1 MNQLKT
7 LIGRIASG
15 DRWQLKTRQ
24 AKQIQTA
31 LEDSLPPELTHAC
44 EAWLADTETLV
55 ISCPGGIYASKLRH
69 LSPILIIKLRAAGVE
84 VRAIRVEV
92 QAGRARS
99 NTANVKQEMDKPPER
114 ILVQMEQLGS
124 QLADAPLGRALKK
137 LADTLRQK

>member
-15 DRWQLKTRQ
+15 ERWQLKTRQ

-31 LEDSLPPELTHAC
+31 LDDSLPPELTHAC

-55 ISCPGGIYASKLRH
+55 ISCPSGMYASKLRH
-69 LSPILIIKLRAAGVE
+69 LTPGILLKLRAAGVE

-99 NTANVKQEMDKPPER
+99 NIVNVKQVTDKPPES

-124 QLADAPLGRALKK
+124 QLTDAPLSRALKK